1 MNKRF
6 ITFDFSKPQGKL
18 KPINSINQGP
28 LFSDGLEVDFTDEY
42 KACAFSQVRVS
53 DMGRPYGL
61 NQYIDVHCIFPDFS
75 LDERFPE
82 SYNFEPTDR
91 YLKAVAN
98 TGAEIFLRLGESLDR
113 FAFKPYTLAPRD
125 VEKWARVVEHIIAH
139 YNEGW
144 GKGLKLKIKYVE
156 IWQCVDREE
165 GWSSDS
171 EDYLEFYRLVANHLK
186 ERFPRLKIGAYSSGG
201 FCALNHYDAS
211 EEQKAYI
218 TYLERFLAY
227 ISNKETYAP
236 LDFLSW
242 ECYADEPEEISLHSN
257 YARSYLAQ
265 SAHKKAQ
272 SIVTS
277 FDVGCKGDK
286 RVNRHYPSSLIASL
300 IIAHKCQIDAM
311 FYSSASQTGS
321 TPTMFFSDTQGKKY
335 TFGAYQAY
343 KAFGELYKYP
353 KLATSSEDYRR
364 EVYSLGTYSDTEGA
378 IIVTSRDYQGIVELT
393 LKQKSFTNYTVVG
406 MVGGGEGG
414 RGIVSASGILPL
426 TSDKITL
433 KVGSFEVYLIT
444 LK

>member
-6 ITFDFSKPQGKL
+6 ITFDFSKSQGKL

-28 LFSDGLEVDFTDEY
+28 LFSDGLEVDFSEEY
-42 KACAFSQVRVS
+42 RACAFSQVRVS

-82 SYNFEPTDR
+82 SYNFEPTDK
-91 YLKAVAN
+91 YLKAVSA

-113 FAFKPYTLAPRD
+113 FAFKPYALAPRD
-125 VEKWARVVEHIIAH
+125 SEKWARVVEHIIAH

-144 GKGLKLKIKYVE
+144 AKGLKLKIKYVE

-165 GWSSDS
+165 GWSSDK
-171 EDYLEFYRLVANHLK
+171 EMYLDFYRVVANHLK
-186 ERFPRLKIGAYSSGG
+186 ARFPRLKVGAYSSGG
-201 FCALNHYDAS
+201 FCSLNHYNATDS
-211 EEQKAYI
+211 EKGYLS
-218 TYLERFLAY
+218 YLERFLAY
-227 ISNKETYAP
+227 ISNKDTYAP

-272 SIVTS
+272 SIITS

-286 RVNRHYPSSLIASL
+286 RVNRQYPSSLIASL
-300 IIAHKCQIDAM
+300 IIAHKSQLDAM
-311 FYSSASQTGS
+311 FYTSQASLDT
-321 TPTMFFSDTQGKKY
+321 TRAMFFADAQGKKY

-343 KAFGELYKYP
+343 KLFGELYKHP

-364 EVYSLGTYSDTEGA
+364 EIYSLGTYSDSEAA

-393 LKQKSFTNYTVVG
+393 IKEKNFTNYSVVG

-414 RGIVSASGILPL
+414 RGIVSSSGILPL

-433 KVGSFEVYLIT
+433 KVGNFEVYLIT